1 MTILTETGKNITFTV
16 DFPSETLQV
25 TGGPKE
31 LIVTEIS
38 NISIGSNMTVKGYL
52 IDPETL
58 LPMKHLG
65 IVCFTTS
72 CIARIF
78 P

>member
-1 MTILTETGKNITFTV
+1 MTVLTETGKSITFTV

-38 NISIGSNMTVKGYL
+38 NISVGSSMTVKGYL

-58 LPMKHLG
+58 LPMTHLG
-65 IVCFTTS
+65 IVYFTTS
-72 CIARIF
+72 RIARIF